1 MGAATVAVCTA
12 QACDVDSVLPGWPLH
27 RGVSVTSHQTVAR
40 KRRRSGRDD
49 LFRVAAELFA
59 ENGYHGTGLSDL
71 ERETGLGR
79 GSIYHYVSSKD
90 DLLFG
95 ITSQYLMGLIATGEE
110 LLTRDLEPEE
120 RLRMLSRE
128 VMRMIVEHLPEM
140 TVCFRDMHEVAEPQR
155 AEVLELHRRY
165 EHVWQATLQRGLEH
179 GRFRT
184 ADHLIVKAIL
194 GLHHYAYLWV
204 KPAGP
209 MTPEQI
215 ADVFAGFMMNGLSA
229 NDA

>member
-1 MGAATVAVCTA
+1 MTTEQTGAK
-12 QACDVDSVLPGWPLH
+12 
-27 RGVSVTSHQTVAR
+27 

-59 ENGYHGTGLSDL
+59 EHGYHGTGLSDL
-71 ERETGLGR
+71 ERATGLGR

-95 ITSQYLMGLIATGEE
+95 ITSQYLVGLIATGEE
-110 LLTRDLEPEE
+110 LLASDLEPEE
-120 RLRMLSRE
+120 RLRLLSRE
-128 VMRMIVEHLPEM
+128 VMTVIVEHLPEM

-165 EHVWQATLQRGLEH
+165 EEVWEATLQRGLEQ

-204 KPAGP
+204 QPAGP

-215 ADVFAGFMMNGLSA
+215 ADVFSDFMMNGLETD
-229 NDA
+229 DA